1 MVINLYKFDAKD
13 EKNKVVDWIRRYFV
27 QNGQTS
33 KAIIG
38 ISGGKDSSIVAAL
51 CVEALGKDRVI
62 GVIMPNDVMED
73 YDIAVELCR
82 TLDIKYY
89 TIPILDAYNGVYNA
103 VYSAL
108 KIKPNDIMTN
118 NTPARLRMTTL
129 YAVSAM
135 IGGRVANTCNLSEDY
150 VGYSTKFG
158 DNVGDF
164 APLQSFT
171 VREVKEI
178 GRLLLPDKFIDK
190 VPSDGLC
197 GKTDEERFGFTYED
211 LDNFII
217 NGSSGNA
224 NIDDKICVMHVNSLH
239 KLIEIPHYNSHIKFN
254 LNKYLDDLA
263 RGIIREKDEG

>member
-1 MVINLYKFDAKD
+1 MYKFNAKD
-13 EKNKVVDWIRRYFV
+13 EKNKVVDWIRKYFV

-62 GVIMPNDVMED
+62 GVIMPNDIMED
-73 YDIAVELCR
+73 YDIAVELCK

-89 TIPILDAYNGVYNA
+89 TIPISGAYNNIYNA

-108 KIKPNDIMTN
+108 KIEPNDIMTN

-135 IGGRVANTCNLSEDY
+135 LGGRVANTCNLSEDY

-197 GKTDEERFGFTYED
+197 GKTDEENFGFTYED

-217 NGSSGNA
+217 NGSSGDA

-239 KLIEIPHYNSHIKFN
+239 KLIEIPRYNNHIKFN